1 MDLYSNNYGL
11 YRRLILRFI
20 ILVLGLAFVFLAL
33 PRLIRLFLPFLIAF
47 GVVMLI
53 NPLVHRINKRFG
65 ISRRMIA
72 LVVDVVVFGLIASI
86 LGIIVYTLIVEAVAL
101 ATYLQANMDRIIQ
114 SLDGLENNL
123 SWIYSFLPQWF
134 VDTLTIFEDR
144 LIIFLQDSS
153 GSILSSIL
161 NLTRSLTLTIGN
173 FLIGLLITILAA
185 YFMLVEY
192 SRVSTMSRRRMG
204 RRFSRT
210 LILLK
215 NSVIQSLGGFFRSQ
229 LLIAGIA
236 FVVMYLALV
245 LYGQAY
251 ALLIAFI
258 LAIVDLLP
266 LIGTIAVLL
275 PWGLL
280 AMLNGD
286 IQKGIFLIG
295 LGIGFFLLRRILEP
309 KIVGSQ
315 TGLHPLVAL
324 VSIYVGLQISG
335 VWGAILGPL
344 VVMLVLSV
352 YKTGIW
358 DDALADIRDFMRIVS
373 HSLKRPDTARNRDL
387 ED

>member
-86 LGIIVYTLIVEAVAL
+86 LGIIVYTLIIEAVAL

-144 LIIFLQDSS
+144 LIMFLQDSS
-153 GSILSSIL
+153 GSILSFML

-173 FLIGLLITILAA
+173 FLIGLLIAILAA

-215 NSVIQSLGGFFRSQ
+215 KSVIQSLGGFFRSQ

-373 HSLKRPDTARNRDL
+373 HCLKRPDTARNRDL
-387 ED
+387 DD

>member
-86 LGIIVYTLIVEAVAL
+86 LGIIVYTLIIEAVAL

-144 LIIFLQDSS
+144 LIMFLQDSS
-153 GSILSSIL
+153 GSILSFIL

-173 FLIGLLITILAA
+173 FVIGLLIAILAA

-215 NSVIQSLGGFFRSQ
+215 KSVIQSLGGFFRSQ

>member
-1 MDLYSNNYGL
+1 MYSNNYGL

-86 LGIIVYTLIVEAVAL
+86 LGIIVYTLIIEAVAL

-144 LIIFLQDSS
+144 LIMFLQDSS
-153 GSILSSIL
+153 GSILSFIL

-173 FLIGLLITILAA
+173 FVIGLLIAILAA

-215 NSVIQSLGGFFRSQ
+215 KSVIQSLGGFFRSQ

>member
-86 LGIIVYTLIVEAVAL
+86 LGIIVYTLIIEAVAL

-153 GSILSSIL
+153 GSILSFIL

-173 FLIGLLITILAA
+173 FLIALLIAILAA

>member
-1 MDLYSNNYGL
+1 MYSNNYGL

-153 GSILSSIL
+153 GSILSFIL

-173 FLIGLLITILAA
+173 FLIALLIAILAA

>member
-86 LGIIVYTLIVEAVAL
+86 LGIIVYTLIIEAVAL

-153 GSILSSIL
+153 GSILSFIL

-173 FLIGLLITILAA
+173 FLIALLIAILAA

-215 NSVIQSLGGFFRSQ
+215 KSVIQSLGGFFRSQ

>member
-86 LGIIVYTLIVEAVAL
+86 LGIIVYTLIIEAVAL

-358 DDALADIRDFMRIVS
+358 DDVLADIRDFMRIVS

>member
-1 MDLYSNNYGL
+1 MYSNNYGL

-86 LGIIVYTLIVEAVAL
+86 LGIIVYTLIIEAVAL

-153 GSILSSIL
+153 GSILSFIL

-173 FLIGLLITILAA
+173 FLIALLIAILAA

-215 NSVIQSLGGFFRSQ
+215 KSVIQSLGGFFRSQ

>member
-153 GSILSSIL
+153 GSILSFIL

>member
-86 LGIIVYTLIVEAVAL
+86 LGIIVYTLIIEAVAL

>member
-86 LGIIVYTLIVEAVAL
+86 LGIIVYTLIIEAVAL

-144 LIIFLQDSS
+144 LIMFLQDSS
-153 GSILSSIL
+153 GSILSFIL

-173 FLIGLLITILAA
+173 FVIGLLIAILAA

-215 NSVIQSLGGFFRSQ
+215 KSVIQSLGGFFRSQ

-373 HSLKRPDTARNRDL
+373 HCLKRPDTARNRDL